1 VFRRSP
7 KKREASVLIRD
18 VRLFDGRGQV
28 EGSRDV
34 EIRDGRLHDIREH
47 RRAGSTP
54 DVL

>member
-1 VFRRSP
+1 MTP